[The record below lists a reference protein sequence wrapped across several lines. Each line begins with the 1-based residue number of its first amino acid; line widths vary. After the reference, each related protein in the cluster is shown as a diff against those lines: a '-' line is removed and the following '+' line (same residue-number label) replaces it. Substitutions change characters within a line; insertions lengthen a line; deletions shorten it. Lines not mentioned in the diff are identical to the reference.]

1 MFRDLRQSG
10 GSRKKRSPTKKQL
23 AALAKGRAVRMR
35 NIRKNKKTKIQRG
48 GGMCPE
54 GTVPFNNRLH
64 CCRHDTDI
72 NGAPI
77 DIASTSCKDSNY
89 ITCENEVD
97 NTLSNEICYEYLS
110 DVDKNLVALEHHQ
123 HEESP
128 PNGFGQNYI
137 VAPRPRPS
145 LAVRQLTKEEKAYIA
160 NVVFHYGK
168 KAAGLSILDVIDW
181 NKVRQGLEGRVIRDH
196 ISGEDISISGPPNPV
211 PESPF
216 VLAKFGRMPD
226 WAYPQPSAV
235 PVAEQVEGANDA
247 GGSGAG
253 MADVAAP
260 PLPPAAATGA
270 AEDDDSSSSSEDD
283 EA

>member
-48 GGMCPE
+48 GGMC
-54 GTVPFNNRLH
+54 
-64 CCRHDTDI
+64 
-72 NGAPI
+72 
-77 DIASTSCKDSNY
+77 AS
-89 ITCENEVD
+89 
-97 NTLSNEICYEYLS
+97 
-110 DVDKNLVALEHHQ
+110 
-123 HEESP
+123 
-128 PNGFGQNYI
+128 
-137 VAPRPRPS
+137 R
-145 LAVRQLTKEEKAYIA
+145 AV
-160 NVVFHYGK
+160 
-168 KAAGLSILDVIDW
+168 
-181 NKVRQGLEGRVIRDH
+181 
-196 ISGEDISISGPPNPV
+196 
-211 PESPF
+211 
-216 VLAKFGRMPD
+216 
-226 WAYPQPSAV
+226 AV

-247 GGSGAG
+247 DGTGAG